1 MVSPQCLR
9 NNRQSSD
16 VFSAAKGNSLVFVI
30 IGIMVI
36 STIAWSIYY
45 LFAHY
50 NDPANPNIIITSPEN
65 IPAATPPI
73 TEEQPAEAIPEPV
86 PAPLQAEEDAGG
98 SATEAE
104 PAIVTID
111 SAAPCPPG
119 QFSCFRTG
127 SDTKLDPQC
136 PSYKSVWAYYSSDK
150 GIHWMRAGCY
160 ATEIDAA
167 KGISAA
173 NSQAERTRKLVE
185 NATAKRAAD
194 QANTNTAPVAVPAP
208 TPESH
213 TPPTPIPS
221 ANEGAGFEAKFK
233 GAFGLTVEKRT
244 YRTAEMKQKAL
255 NLWDKERKLLEP
267 DGTINEKYTIQPQSS
282 GMIPGH

>member
-1 MVSPQCLR
+1 MVSRLCRQ
-9 NNRQSSD
+9 NNNPARQILP
-16 VFSAAKGNSLVFVI
+16 AKGNSLVFAIV
-30 IGIMVI
+30 GILVI
-36 STIAWSIYY
+36 SVIAWSAYY
-45 LFAHY
+45 VYAHH

-73 TEEQPAEAIPEPV
+73 TEEQPAEAILEPV
-86 PAPLQAEEDAGG
+86 PGPLQAEEESSG

-119 QFSCFRTG
+119 QYSCFRTD

-150 GIHWMRAGCY
+150 GIHWKRAGCY

-167 KGISAA
+167 KGIIAA
-173 NSQAERTRKLVE
+173 NSQAERTRKLVD

-194 QANTNTAPVAVPAP
+194 QANTNAAPLAVTAPI
-208 TPESH
+208 PESH
-213 TPPTPIPS
+213 TPPAPIPS
-221 ANEGAGFEAKFK
+221 ANEAAGFEAKFK

-244 YRTAEMKQKAL
+244 YRTAEMKHKAL

>member
-1 MVSPQCLR
+1 MVSRRCRQ
-9 NNRQSSD
+9 NNNPARQIL
-16 VFSAAKGNSLVFVI
+16 SAATGNSLVFMIV
-30 IGIMVI
+30 GILVI
-36 STIAWSIYY
+36 SVIAWSAYY
-45 LFAHY
+45 LYAHH

-73 TEEQPAEAIPEPV
+73 TEEQPAEAILEPV
-86 PAPLQAEEDAGG
+86 PGPLQAEEESSG

-119 QFSCFRTG
+119 QYSCFRTD

-150 GIHWMRAGCY
+150 GIHWKRAGCY

-167 KGISAA
+167 KGIIAA

-194 QANTNTAPVAVPAP
+194 QANTNAAPVAVTAP
-208 TPESH
+208 IPESH
-213 TPPTPIPS
+213 TPPAPIPS
-221 ANEGAGFEAKFK
+221 ANETAGFEAKFK

-244 YRTAEMKQKAL
+244 YRTAEMKHKAL

>member
-1 MVSPQCLR
+1 MNAV
-9 NNRQSSD
+9 
-16 VFSAAKGNSLVFVI
+16 KGYSLVFVI
-30 IGIMVI
+30 SSILVI
-36 STIAWSIYY
+36 SVLTWSAFY
-45 LFAHY
+45 LVAHY
-50 NDPANPNIIITSPEN
+50 DDPANPNIIITSPEN
-65 IPAATPPI
+65 IPAANPPI
-73 TEEQPAEAIPEPV
+73 TEEQPAEAIPEPL
-86 PAPLQAEEDAGG
+86 PGPLPAEEDTDD
-98 SATEAE
+98 SANTAE

-111 SAAPCPPG
+111 SAAPCPSG

-127 SDTKLDPQC
+127 SDPKLDPQC

-150 GIHWMRAGCY
+150 GINWKRAGCY

-173 NSQAERTRKLVE
+173 TSQAERSRKVVD

-194 QANTNTAPVAVPAP
+194 QANANAAPAPVASPL
-208 TPESH
+208 PEQH
-213 TPPTPIPS
+213 TPNASTPS
-221 ANEGAGFEAKFK
+221 ANEPAGFEAKFK

-244 YRTAEMKQKAL
+244 YRTAEMKHKAL

-267 DGTINEKYTIQPQSS
+267 DGSINEKYTIQPQSS